1 MYGCILTS
9 LPPGKTRPKAAAKLE
24 KRSSSS
30 RSEAGEGGA
39 GEVST
44 EAASPVPL
52 KKRPRMME
60 VPYAL
65 GHAINQK
72 VGGGTLRTV
81 QSVEG

>member
-1 MYGCILTS
+1 MSIPSYSWLTP
-9 LPPGKTRPKAAAKLE
+9 LPPGETRPEAAAKLE

-30 RSEAGEGGA
+30 GSEAGESEGGA

-72 VGGGTLRTV
+72 VGGGT
-81 QSVEG
+81 

>member
-1 MYGCILTS
+1 MTP
-9 LPPGKTRPKAAAKLE
+9 LPPGETRPEAAAKLE

-30 RSEAGEGGA
+30 GSEAGESEGGA

-44 EAASPVPL
+44 EVASPVPL